1 MVHHLQLDKN
11 YHLRRIKVKIDLVT
25 ILNAFLST
33 EKKQTHTHAS
43 AVCACHSFHTSMQ
56 RFRVVN
62 ESRMC
67 GPDLWSEKGVD
78 FQLSDQIRL

>member
-1 MVHHLQLDKN
+1 MVNHLQLDKN

-62 ESRMC
+62 ESRM
-67 GPDLWSEKGVD
+67 W
-78 FQLSDQIRL
+78 DQTFGRRREWIFNYLTR